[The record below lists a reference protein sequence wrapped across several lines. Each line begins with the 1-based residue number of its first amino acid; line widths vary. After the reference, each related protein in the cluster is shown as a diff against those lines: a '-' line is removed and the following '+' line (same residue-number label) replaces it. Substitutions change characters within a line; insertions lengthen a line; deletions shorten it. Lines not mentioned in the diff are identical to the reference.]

1 MFGIL
6 KFLGISPFRVLG
18 FRFRVSFFW
27 AWGLWGSGV
36 VGFLT
41 V

>member
-18 FRFRVSFFW
+18 FRVSFFW